1 MPRSKKLAALIQA
14 PGSFIKNL
22 SGQELRAAYKSAATA
37 LRGRRGKFERAG
49 ELSAFNTRYQHGV
62 PGVGSFESEAQMRQE
77 LSTALSYLGA
87 RESTYSGYKKAQ
99 QKRRERYEKTTG
111 RKFKSM
117 ADFNKFGNF
126 MGEMQTR
133 LKSMFQP
140 ASDFIG
146 NPGGLY
152 DQAIR
157 LNLNPEALMQNFE
170 YWRDHLDDLKQMD
183 PIEGRKNK
191 LTPSDY
197 IKRAKLEKISD
208 YYNETNSK
216 GRKKHHNI
224 ISSAARKP
232 SRGRGKRK

>member
-14 PGSFIKNL
+14 PGSLIKNL

-87 RESTYSGYKKAQ
+87 RESTYSGYQKAQ
-99 QKRRERYEKTTG
+99 QKRRASYEKTTG
-111 RKFKSM
+111 RKFGSM
-117 ADFNKFGNF
+117 SDFNKFGNF

-133 LKSMFQP
+133 LKSMFGP
-140 ASDFIG
+140 ASDFIVDLF
-146 NPGGLY
+146 N
-152 DQAIR
+152 QAER
-157 LNLNPEALMQNFE
+157 LDLNPEALMKNFE
-170 YWRDHLDDLKQMD
+170 YWRDHLDDLKEMD
-183 PIEGRKNK
+183 PIEGRKK
-191 LTPSDY
+191 SLTPSDY

>member
-22 SGQELRAAYKSAATA
+22 SGQELRAAYKSAAAA
-37 LRGRRGKFERAG
+37 LRGRRGKFESAG
-49 ELSAFNTRYQHGV
+49 KLSAFEARYQHGV

-87 RESTYSGYKKAQ
+87 RESTYSGYQKAQ
-99 QKRRERYEKTTG
+99 QKRRASYEKTTG
-111 RKFKSM
+111 RKFGSM
-117 ADFNKFGNF
+117 SDFNKFGNF

-133 LKSMFQP
+133 LKSMFGP
-140 ASDFIG
+140 ASDFIVDLF
-146 NPGGLY
+146 N
-152 DQAIR
+152 QAER
-157 LNLNPEALMQNFE
+157 LDLNPEALMKNFE
-170 YWRDHLDDLKQMD
+170 YWRDHLDDLKEMD
-183 PIEGRKNK
+183 PIEGRKK
-191 LTPSDY
+191 SLTPSDY
-197 IKRAKLEKISD
+197 IKRARLEKISD

-232 SRGRGKRK
+232 SRGRGRRK

>member
-14 PGSFIKNL
+14 PGSLIKNL

-87 RESTYSGYKKAQ
+87 RESTYSGYQKAQ
-99 QKRRERYEKTTG
+99 QKRQDSYEKTTG
-111 RKFKSM
+111 RRFRSLSE
-117 ADFNKFGNF
+117 FNKFGNF

-133 LKSMFQP
+133 LKSMFGP
-140 ASDFIG
+140 ASDFIVDLF
-146 NPGGLY
+146 N
-152 DQAIR
+152 QAER
-157 LNLNPEALMQNFE
+157 LDLNPEALMKNFE
-170 YWRDHLDDLKQMD
+170 YWRDHLDDLKEMD
-183 PIEGRKNK
+183 PIEGRKK
-191 LTPSDY
+191 SLTPSDY

>member
-87 RESTYSGYKKAQ
+87 RESTYSGYQKAQ
-99 QKRRERYEKTTG
+99 QKRRASYEKTTG
-111 RKFKSM
+111 RKFGSM
-117 ADFNKFGNF
+117 SDFNKFGNF

-133 LKSMFQP
+133 LKSMFGP
-140 ASDFIG
+140 ASDFIVDLF
-146 NPGGLY
+146 N
-152 DQAIR
+152 QAER
-157 LNLNPEALMQNFE
+157 LDLNPEALMKNFE
-170 YWRDHLDDLKQMD
+170 YWRDHLDDLKEMD
-183 PIEGRKNK
+183 PIEGRKK
-191 LTPSDY
+191 SLTPSDY

-208 YYNETNSK
+208 YYNETNRK